1 MPHTR
6 ISEIWAIIL
15 AAGES
20 KRMKVPKMLLP
31 LDGKTMIEKTITN
44 IINSEVFNTLVVL
57 GSFRDEI
64 CGAIRHL
71 PVIAC
76 FNDKYREGM
85 LSSVQCGLRN
95 IHGSAGAVLIIP
107 GDQPLIEPAVINRVI
122 GAYRRSKKGIVMP
135 VFKGKR
141 GHPLLVD
148 KKYFEEIKSY
158 GKNEVLRSLA
168 RIHKDDILEV
178 SVNTAAILKD
188 FDTKED
194 YLIEINKMK

>member
-1 MPHTR
+1 
-6 ISEIWAIIL
+6 
-15 AAGES
+15 
-20 KRMKVPKMLLP
+20 MKVPKMLLP
-31 LDGKTMIEKTITN
+31 FDGKTMIEKTITN
-44 IINSEVFNTLVVL
+44 IINSEVFSTLVVL

-64 CGAIRHL
+64 CGVIRHL
-71 PVIAC
+71 PVITC

-85 LSSVQCGLRN
+85 LSSVQCGLKN
-95 IHGSAGAVLIIP
+95 IPGSAGAVLIIP
-107 GDQPLIEPAVINRVI
+107 GDQPLIEPAVTNRVI

-148 KKYFEEIKSY
+148 RKYIEEIINY
-158 GKNEVLRSLA
+158 GKHEVLRSLA
-168 RIHKDDILEV
+168 RIHKDDVLEV
-178 SVNTAAILKD
+178 SVNTVAILKD